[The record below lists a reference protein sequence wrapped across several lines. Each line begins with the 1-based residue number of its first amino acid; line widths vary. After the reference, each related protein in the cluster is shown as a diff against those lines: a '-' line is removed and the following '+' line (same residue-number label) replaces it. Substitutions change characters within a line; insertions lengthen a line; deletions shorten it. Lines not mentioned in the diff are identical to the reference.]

1 MKKTIIL
8 IIIAISSGL
17 LLGKYTFDRYYEF
30 NAQEVFDYEN
40 NVYMIKYGTYNSY
53 DEMINNTID
62 LNRYVFVNDNNLY
75 TVYISITK
83 TLGNAKKI
91 LTIYNKKYN
100 DLEIEKVPISNDEF
114 IQNLTEYEKL
124 LDASFDEKNLAIVQN
139 QILSSYE
146 KLVNNYE

>member
-1 MKKTIIL
+1 MKKTFIL

>member
-30 NAQEVFDYEN
+30 NAQEVFNYEN
-40 NVYMIKYGTYNSY
+40 NVYMVKYGTYNSY

-124 LDASFDEKNLAIVQN
+124 LGASFDEKNLAIVQN